1 MSDSLAR
8 RPDVALAPGN
18 SGPWRILVVEDE
30 SIFARAVATCL
41 QRAGH
46 ACSVAGT
53 LMEARD
59 RIAAGPDALD
69 LVLLDVRLPDGESFE
84 LLSEIAHGSEGAPT
98 VLVMTAYGDVGQ
110 AVQAMKRGAADYL
123 KKPID
128 LDELLVTV
136 DKVMRS
142 ARLRSR
148 LNLSQARESR
158 AGDGAALIGESS
170 ALREARRQIE
180 AMAAIAGDSP
190 PTVLILGET
199 GTGKDVAARVL
210 HRLSSR
216 SDRPFVHIDC
226 TALPKEMMEA
236 ELFGHVRGAF
246 TSAHVSR
253 AGLIEAAE
261 DGTAFLDE
269 IGELPLPLQAK
280 LLNVLERRQLRRV
293 GSTREVP
300 VPVRFVAATNRNL
313 SAMLSRGEFR
323 DDLYFRLNVLT
334 VSLPPLRSC
343 RQDIP
348 LLARHFVDVTA
359 RAYGRAAPA
368 LHDDAIAA
376 LAAYE
381 WPGNVRELKNV
392 IERSVLL
399 SDSSGISA
407 QSLRLAA
414 PAAAS
419 RAAQGRGAEAALPTL
434 AGAEQEMIAA
444 ALANTGG
451 NTSEAARRLGITRM
465 ALRYRMEKY
474 GIRPT
479 DFGRGS
485 V

>member
-1 MSDSLAR
+1 
-8 RPDVALAPGN
+8 
-18 SGPWRILVVEDE
+18 
-30 SIFARAVATCL
+30 
-41 QRAGH
+41 
-46 ACSVAGT
+46 
-53 LMEARD
+53 
-59 RIAAGPDALD
+59 
-69 LVLLDVRLPDGESFE
+69 
-84 LLSEIAHGSEGAPT
+84 
-98 VLVMTAYGDVGQ
+98 
-110 AVQAMKRGAADYL
+110 
-123 KKPID
+123 
-128 LDELLVTV
+128 
-136 DKVMRS
+136 
-142 ARLRSR
+142 
-148 LNLSQARESR
+148 
-158 AGDGAALIGESS
+158 
-170 ALREARRQIE
+170 
-180 AMAAIAGDSP
+180 
-190 PTVLILGET
+190 
-199 GTGKDVAARVL
+199 
-210 HRLSSR
+210 
-216 SDRPFVHIDC
+216 
-226 TALPKEMMEA
+226 MEA